1 MTAALANP
9 EATPLQHALEAVDA
23 LPLDAQE
30 SVLDVLQRR
39 VAASRRRLIVREVR
53 QARAAYRA
61 GKVKRGTAADLMAE
75 LRAE

>member
-30 SVLDVLQRR
+30 SVLDVLLRR

-61 GKVKRGTAADLMAE
+61 GKIDRDETKKRVQVQE
-75 LRAE
+75 F